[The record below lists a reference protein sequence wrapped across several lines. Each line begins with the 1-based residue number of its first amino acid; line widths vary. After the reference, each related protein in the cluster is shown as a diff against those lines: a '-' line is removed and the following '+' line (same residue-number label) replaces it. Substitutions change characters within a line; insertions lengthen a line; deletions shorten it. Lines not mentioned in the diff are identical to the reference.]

1 MARRATLIQ
10 RERAAAKDGGFLVL
24 DAGDS
29 LTGDREP
36 ATHSKGATSIDL
48 MNRMGYDAIVLGP
61 ADLSLGSETVKQR
74 IAEAK
79 FAVLSADVTDA
90 ITRQPIAKP
99 YVIKETGGQ
108 RVAIIGLS
116 GAPDKNGF
124 TAADGYETV
133 KTVMQDLLGQADA
146 VVLLSHA
153 ARDVNQRIA
162 DEIPG
167 IAAIIEGGADVRIQ
181 PWVSKTG
188 VPLYHADGAS
198 SGHAGRMVGV
208 GQLQIEAGKPT
219 KQTWRVV
226 SLGPEIPD
234 DAAMAQWVRENY

>member
-1 MARRATLIQ
+1 VARRATLIQ
-10 RERAAAKDGGFLVL
+10 RERAAAKDGGLLLL

-36 ATHSKGATSIDL
+36 AIRTKGATSVDL

-61 ADLSLGSETVKQR
+61 ADLSLGPETVKQR

-79 FAVLSADVTDA
+79 FAVLAADVTDA
-90 ITRQPIAKP
+90 ISKQPVAKP

-108 RVAIIGLS
+108 RVAITGLS

-124 TAADGYETV
+124 KVADGYETV
-133 KTVMQDLLGQADA
+133 KAVVQELQGQADA
-146 VVLLSHA
+146 IILLSHA
-153 ARDVNQRIA
+153 PRDVNQRIA
-162 DEIPG
+162 DEVPG

-219 KQTWRVV
+219 NQTWRVV

-234 DAAMAQWVRENY
+234 DAAMAQWVQQNY